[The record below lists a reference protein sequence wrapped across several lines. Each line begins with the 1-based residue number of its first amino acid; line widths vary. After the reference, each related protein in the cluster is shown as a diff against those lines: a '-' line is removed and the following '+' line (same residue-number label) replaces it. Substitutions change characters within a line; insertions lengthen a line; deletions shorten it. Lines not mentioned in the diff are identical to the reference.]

1 MEFLHVVK
9 SDAEIILEKIDYYK
23 QQGIVCLGDRELYFY
38 EDNTVISIHE
48 DGFKEVY
55 NLERYEDI
63 CFIINLIEEL

>member
-23 QQGIVCLGDRELYFY
+23 QQGIVCLSDGELYFY

-55 NLERYEDI
+55 NLEKYEDI
-63 CFIINLIEEL
+63 CFIINLIEEF